1 MLAREACGAA
11 ALMATQPKS
20 EQLSS
25 QQRGEL
31 LDQLLKEHGAKLRAQ
46 TRRNSQLPSD
56 ADDALQDA
64 CVAFLRFYDG
74 PGGLDALRW
83 MQLVSKRC
91 AWVIGRRGHRQ
102 RERSFG
108 LPGEDRPDAS
118 PADDFELF
126 LADPGRGPAELA
138 EDADTA
144 RERRRRFAQLK
155 PDERRA
161 LLLFALGYSYG
172 EIAERCGWTYTKV
185 NRCINEGRATLRASA
200 KGES

>member
-1 MLAREACGAA
+1 MLARKACRAA

-91 AWVIGRRGHRQ
+91 AWAIGRRVHRQ
-102 RERSFG
+102 RERSLEFTG
-108 LPGEDRPDAS
+108 TADRKSAS

-126 LADPGRGPAELA
+126 LADPARGPAELA
-138 EDADTA
+138 E
-144 RERRRRFAQLK
+144 
-155 PDERRA
+155 
-161 LLLFALGYSYG
+161 
-172 EIAERCGWTYTKV
+172 
-185 NRCINEGRATLRASA
+185 
-200 KGES
+200 